1 MRRWFR
7 DVAREELVLGYAFV
21 KWAVLSV
28 AAGVVVGAAAAV
40 FLLLLGKGIGAAGLL
55 GRFRVLLLP
64 FGLVASVFTVRTLAP
79 EAAGHGT
86 EKVIEAVHQR
96 SGRISLPTV
105 PVKLAATIITI
116 ASGGSAGKEG
126 PCAQIGAGLTSAMA
140 GLLRLNDADRKKLV
154 VCGISA
160 GFSAIF
166 GTPVSGAIFGLEV
179 LYIGQVYYDV
189 MLPAFISGIV
199 AFQTAAH
206 LGVHYAD
213 QSLAAF
219 PALAS
224 SSLAWVALSG
234 LFFGLVA
241 LIHIEIVSVTERYL
255 KGITARP
262 EVKAFGSGVALLLLS
277 LLLGTRYFG
286 LGTEF
291 IEAAVSGEPVQGG
304 AFLVKSFFTGVTLA
318 AGGTGGILTPTFF
331 VGAGAGSFF
340 ASLFHLDLSLFSS
353 IGFVAVL
360 AGAAN
365 TPIAA
370 TIMATELF
378 GGGIASFAAVACI
391 ISFAISG
398 HRSIY
403 PSQILARP
411 KSRVFQ
417 FSGEKVAVD
426 KHSHKINL
434 SETII
439 PTVVSWLR
447 GNWESLTRL
456 SRGGKKR
463 SAPKDPPGQD
473 GE

>member
-1 MRRWFR
+1 MRRWLR
-7 DVAREELVLGYAFV
+7 SIAEEELVLGYAFI
-21 KWAVLSV
+21 KWVVLSV
-28 AAGVVVGAAAAV
+28 VAGIVVGVAAAA
-40 FLLLLGKGIGAAGLL
+40 FLLLLEKSIVAANTL
-55 GRFRVLLLP
+55 GRYRVLLLP
-64 FGLVASVFTVRTLAP
+64 LGLLASVLIVRKLAP

-96 SGRISLPTV
+96 AGRISLPTV
-105 PVKLAATIITI
+105 PVKLVATIITI
-116 ASGGSAGKEG
+116 ATGGSAGKEG

-140 GLLRLNDADRKKLV
+140 GLLRLNEVDRKKLV

-179 LYIGQVYYDV
+179 LYIGQIYYDV

-199 AFQTAAH
+199 AFQTAVH

-213 QSLAAF
+213 QSLAVF

-224 SSLAWVALSG
+224 SSIIWVALSG
-234 LFFGLVA
+234 VFFGLVA
-241 LIHIEIVSVTERYL
+241 LIHIEIVTVTEKYL
-255 KGITARP
+255 KSIPARP
-262 EVKAFGSGVALLLLS
+262 EVKAFGSGLVLLILS
-277 LLLGTRYFG
+277 LFFGTRYLG
-286 LGTEF
+286 LGTGF
-291 IEAAVSGEPVQGG
+291 IEAAVSGEPVPGG
-304 AFLVKSFFTGVTLA
+304 AFLVKSLFTGITLA
-318 AGGTGGILTPTFF
+318 SGGTGGILTPTFF

-340 ASLFHLDLSLFSS
+340 ATLFALDLPLFSS

-360 AGAAN
+360 SGAAN

-370 TIMATELF
+370 TIMAIELF
-378 GGGIASFAAVACI
+378 GGGIASFAAIACI

-411 KSRVFQ
+411 KSPVFR
-417 FSGEKVAVD
+417 FSDEDVTVENHRKR
-426 KHSHKINL
+426 INL
-434 SETII
+434 SITII
-439 PTVVSWLR
+439 PELLSGLR
-447 GNWESLTRL
+447 DCWDREVLFPRDEE
-456 SRGGKKR
+456 RGPGEENL
-463 SAPKDPPGQD
+463 PPQD